1 MRIGFPELY
10 GSNEIIRYHYR
21 ANHIYILLSSLLNI
35 VLGCYLRQGVGWRKR
50 VALAGSLL
58 LFSAPLVLVAAFFL
72 EAPKGTPD
80 RLITLAGIFMV
91 FIGTA
96 FQAPSRS

>member
-10 GSNEIIRYHYR
+10 GFNQVIRYLYR
-21 ANHIYILLSSLLNI
+21 ANHIYILFASLINI
-35 VLGCYLRQGVGWRKR
+35 VLGCYLRPGSGWQKSVATVGS
-50 VALAGSLL
+50 GLL
-58 LFSAPLVLVAAFFL
+58 LLAPAMLIAAFFL

-96 FQAPSRS
+96 FQAPSSS